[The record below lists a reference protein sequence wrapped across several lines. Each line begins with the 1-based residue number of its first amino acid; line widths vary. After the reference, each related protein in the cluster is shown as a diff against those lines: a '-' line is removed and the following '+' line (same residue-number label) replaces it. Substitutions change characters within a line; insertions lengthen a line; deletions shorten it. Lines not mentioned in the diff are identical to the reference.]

1 MKLVTFSGPP
11 ASGKTSVILKLRE
24 TLDQVGPGPAG
35 VVKFDCLSS
44 HDAERYRAEGI
55 PVQAG
60 VSGAVCPDHFFASNI
75 GACVR
80 WGERHGLGVL
90 VSESAGLCNRCSP
103 HLRGVAA
110 VCVIDI
116 LSGIDAPAK
125 VGPMLRLADF
135 VAITKSD
142 LVSQAEREVFA
153 LHVRKANPRARVF
166 FANGLTGQGCQAL
179 GDALAAALATQSE
192 HVERLRFSTPAAVCS
207 YCFGETQI
215 GDKFA
220 TGNIK
225 YMTFDDEKGEPAAFE
240 KGEAAA
246 EKTCAPEPA
255 TLTAS
260 PSSPASP
267 ASAADEIDLLEA
279 PFAEVVARYPFAGAF
294 FPESHLETPA
304 AGQSVASF
312 VSSLDEFALA
322 DCGMD
327 APQIRE
333 AFVSYIRLME
343 SLGSRERFRVESLEI
358 AGGHDKAGRPEGFS
372 LTVRPGDVVCVVG
385 PTGSGKSRLLEDVE
399 YLAQGDTPTG
409 RRVLVNGSAPDAS
422 VRQDVENRI
431 VAQLSQGMVFV
442 MDLPAR
448 DFLRLHAESRML
460 PSDSIDALVDR
471 AIACANDL
479 AGEPF
484 APETPLTVLSGGQSR
499 ALMIADIAFI
509 SSSPIVLVD
518 EIENAGVDRTRALD
532 LLVRNDKIVF
542 VVTHDP
548 LIALMGTKRVVIGG
562 GGVRAVIE
570 PSERERRNA
579 DPLRRIDE
587 RLMALRSMVR
597 SGEQI
602 DFDMEAYLFG
612 GAGGAGGSGDSG
624 GVCDPRGPTR
634 PGGGLP

>member
-11 ASGKTSVILKLRE
+11 ASGKTSIILKLRE
-24 TLDQVGPGPAG
+24 TLDRVGPGPAG

-44 HDAERYRAEGI
+44 HDAERYHAAGI

-60 VSGAVCPDHFFASNI
+60 VSGALCPDHFFASNI
-75 GACVR
+75 GACVK

-116 LSGIDAPAK
+116 LSGVDAPAK
-125 VGPMLRLADF
+125 VGPMLKLADF

-179 GDALAAALATQSE
+179 GDALADALETQSGR
-192 HVERLRFSTPAAVCS
+192 VERLRFSTPAAVCS

-225 YMTFDDEKGEPAAFE
+225 YMTFNDEGGAPTEKSAPTERVAPAGKVAHSKAATPAAPVE
-240 KGEAAA
+240 
-246 EKTCAPEPA
+246 TSAPADAGPD
-255 TLTAS
+255 AS
-260 PSSPASP
+260 LDA
-267 ASAADEIDLLEA
+267 DLLEA
-279 PFAEVVARYPFAGAF
+279 PFAEVAARYPFAGAF
-294 FPESHLETPA
+294 FPDAHLETPA

-358 AGGHDKAGRPEGFS
+358 EGGRDKAGRPEGFS

-409 RRVLVNGSAPDAS
+409 RRVLVNGSAPDPSA
-422 VRQDVENRI
+422 RQDVENRI

-460 PSDSIDALVDR
+460 PSESIDALVDR

-532 LLVRNDKIVF
+532 LLVRNDKVVF

-562 GGVRAVIE
+562 GGVRAVLE
-570 PSERERRNA
+570 PSERERENA
-579 DPLRRIDE
+579 VPLRRIDE

-602 DFDMEAYLFG
+602 DFDMEAYLF
-612 GAGGAGGSGDSG
+612 A
-624 GVCDPRGPTR
+624 
-634 PGGGLP
+634 PGFP